1 MTNLAEEIRGTAE
14 FDVRERPVAAGSV
27 TGENRDIPHPLHG
40 PASGPRYES
49 AGRTQ
54 RYLLVLQVAVINLA
68 AGALLGA
75 AYLQGWV
82 GAVLQADNTGLSVAI
97 FLVFLVGLAVCA
109 RKIWAISRDL
119 NCVRNFDPCR
129 RSSATV
135 YLAEVSGRGSG
146 SRAITGSALRVRMS
160 SRIAV
165 VRHFANS
172 LVLLGLIGTVLGFI
186 IALSG
191 VDPHAVSDLRAV
203 TPMVT
208 ELIRGMSVALYTTLV
223 GAVLN
228 LWLMVNYHFLAAG
241 ATRLAADLI
250 ALGEAN
256 ARHRLV

>member
-1 MTNLAEEIRGTAE
+1 MQLAEEIRSFAE
-14 FDVRERPVAAGSV
+14 NDVPERPVAAVSA
-27 TGENRDIPHPLHG
+27 TGEGREASPALHA
-40 PASGPRYES
+40 PATDTR
-49 AGRTQ
+49 RF
-54 RYLLVLQVAVINLA
+54 LLVLQFAVVNLA
-68 AGALLGA
+68 AFALLGA

-82 GAVLQADNTGLSVAI
+82 GAVVEADNTGLSVAI
-97 FLVFLVGLAVCA
+97 FAVCLGGLAVCA
-109 RKIWAISRDL
+109 RKIWAISCEL

-129 RSSATV
+129 RSWAAT
-135 YLAEVSGRGSG
+135 YLAEVTGRKSG

-160 SRIAV
+160 SRITV

-191 VDPHAVSDLRAV
+191 VDPDAVSDIRAV

-208 ELIRGMSVALYTTLV
+208 ALIRGMSVALYTTLV
-223 GAVLN
+223 GAVMN
-228 LWLMVNYHFLAAG
+228 LWLMVNYHLLAAG
-241 ATRLAADLI
+241 ATKLATDLI